1 MCSIK
6 TDRTALTILI
16 WAIFATAGLLGC
28 GAAPEQSDSTK
39 SFRVAVAGFSHETC
53 TFCPTATTIESYER
67 GGVLRGKEI
76 LDTYRGVQIY
86 INGFIQVADQEED
99 VELVG
104 IVDASSS
111 WGGSSGSW
119 IQADAFDKYTNE
131 IVQGLEA
138 NGPFDGVLLALHGA
152 MAAENYPKAEA
163 EIVRRVRGA
172 VGDIPIIVTL
182 DLHANEDHEI
192 TDAADAVFVI
202 TEYPHRDKQETGAI
216 AARAMVDTLRG
227 EFKPTVA
234 IRKPGVITPSLFQGT
249 DFSPAKDIRERARM
263 WEKEHGVYRVSVA
276 FGFAYADVPDVG
288 ATVIAVTNNDQ
299 ELAERAA
306 QDVSD
311 YIWELREPFANKKVP
326 KTREAVELAIQAARD
341 QKTPV
346 IIADHSDRTGDSTH
360 VLKEL
365 VDQGAKNFCVATIAD
380 EKALEQIAA
389 EAKVGDDVTVSI
401 GGWAT
406 DLAGEPF
413 RITGTLEYLD
423 EVNYIATG
431 PLENGVTRRLGTIA
445 VIKFGE
451 NNRVIV
457 TPTLHQ
463 VKDDAI
469 FPAVGLNLDD
479 LDIVAIKSRV
489 HFRAF
494 YQDAAGTIIEVDA
507 PGLGPADLTELEYEN
522 IPKDIYPLGSDS
534 K

>member
-1 MCSIK
+1 MMLILV
-6 TDRTALTILI
+6 LTIS
-16 WAIFATAGLLGC
+16 LGC
-28 GAAPEQSDSTK
+28 GPGPEQGEATK
-39 SFRVAVAGFSHETC
+39 PYRVAVAGFSHETC
-53 TFCPTATTIESYER
+53 TFCPTPTTVESYER
-67 GGVLRGKEI
+67 GGVLRGQEV
-76 LDTYRGVQIY
+76 LDAYRGVQIY
-86 INGFIQVADQEED
+86 INGFIEVADQAED
-99 VELVG
+99 IELVG
-104 IVDASSS
+104 IVDASNA

-119 IQADAFDKYTNE
+119 IQAEAFDKYTHE
-131 IVQGLEA
+131 IVQGLEEK
-138 NGPFDGVLLALHGA
+138 GPFDGVLLALHGA

-163 EIVRRVRGA
+163 EIVRRVRKA
-172 VGDIPIIVTL
+172 VGNIPIMVTL

-202 TEYPHRDKQETGAI
+202 TEYPHRDKQKTGAI
-216 AARAMVDTLRG
+216 AARAMVETLRG
-227 EFKPTVA
+227 NFKPTVA
-234 IRKPGVITPSLFQGT
+234 IRKPGVVTPSLFQGT
-249 DFSPAKDIRERARM
+249 DFPPAKDIRERARM
-263 WEKEHGVYRVSVA
+263 WEKEHGVYHLSIA

-299 ELAERAA
+299 GLADRAA

-326 KTREAVELAIQAARD
+326 KTREAVKMAIEAARD
-341 QKTPV
+341 KKTPV
-346 IIADHSDRTGDSTH
+346 VIADHADRTGDATH

-365 VDQGAKNFCVATIAD
+365 IDQRAENFCVATIAD
-380 EKALEQIAA
+380 EEAVAHIVA
-389 EAKVGDDVTVSI
+389 EAKVGDEITVSV

-406 DLAGEPF
+406 ELAGQPV
-413 RITGTLEYLD
+413 RITGTVEHLG
-423 EVNYIATG
+423 EVNYVATG
-431 PLENGVTRRLGTIA
+431 PLETGVTRRLGTIA
-445 VIKFGE
+445 VIKFGD

-469 FPAVGLNLDD
+469 FPAVGLSLED

-522 IPKDIYPLGSDS
+522 IPKDIYPLGSDT